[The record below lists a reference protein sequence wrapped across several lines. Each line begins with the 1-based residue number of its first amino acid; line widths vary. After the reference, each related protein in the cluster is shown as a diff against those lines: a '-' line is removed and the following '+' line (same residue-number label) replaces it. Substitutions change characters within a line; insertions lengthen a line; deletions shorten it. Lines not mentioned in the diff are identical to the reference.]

1 MIITRKSVRIIL
13 SLFLALSIFGSC
25 YEETVGCLDLT
36 AANYDAAADSDCIED
51 DTTPTNC
58 PCTYNELSFNFDFI
72 FQDSLNISF
81 DTAFVNNLGDTLL
94 INSAYF
100 LCSDFTVF
108 GNSGNSYLVQDFAD
122 FNNDNILD
130 EVNDVVSVPLSG
142 YNTNVGTLHFS
153 DLVNQATFKLGL
165 PTSLNDATLNF
176 EDNSA
181 LEDIVDSMYVNTEN
195 QLAFA
200 RIELSKI
207 NVDTTDYEFN
217 FFNEIDMV
225 EFDFAF
231 DTLIQY
237 HHNFKIELEADIF
250 VLFESVNLEGDNA
263 QDEIAFNFE
272 RFIRQKE

>member
-1 MIITRKSVRIIL
+1 L
-13 SLFLALSIFGSC
+13 
-25 YEETVGCLDLT
+25 
-36 AANYDAAADSDCIED
+36 
-51 DTTPTNC
+51 
-58 PCTYNELSFNFDFI
+58 
-72 FQDSLNISF
+72 
-81 DTAFVNNLGDTLL
+81 
-94 INSAYF
+94 
-100 LCSDFTVF
+100 
-108 GNSGNSYLVQDFAD
+108 FAD